1 MRFLM
6 VTLFLLTGPELSC
19 GLSPAAATEPLRL
32 RVISYNIHHGEGVD
46 RRLDLPRIANVLK
59 AERPDLVALQEV
71 DQRVGR
77 SGNVDQPQELARLT
91 GLQAAFGSNIA
102 LQGGHYGN
110 AVLSRFPIVKH
121 WNRLLP
127 NVAAGEQR
135 GLLGCE
141 LELPDGAGRLLFC
154 STHFDHRRDPAERV
168 QSAEQLPKLLQ
179 DWRDPI
185 LLAGDLNDVVGSQTL
200 QIMKRDWLP
209 TNTEPLPTI
218 PVDQPKQQI
227 DFILVRP
234 QERWRVVETRVLDES
249 IASDH
254 RAILSVVELLRQ

>member
-6 VTLFLLTGPELSC
+6 VTLFLLTAPAFSCRLSI
-19 GLSPAAATEPLRL
+19 AAATEPLRL

-46 RRLDLPRIANVLK
+46 RRLDLPRIASVLK
-59 AERPDLVALQEV
+59 AEQPDLVALQEV

-77 SGNVDQPQELARLT
+77 SGNLDQPQELARLT
-91 GLQAAFGSNIA
+91 GLQAAFGRNIA

-110 AVLSRFPIVKH
+110 AILSRFPIVNH

-141 LELPDGAGRLLFC
+141 LELPGGVGRLLFC
-154 STHFDHRRDPAERV
+154 STHFDHRRDPTERM

-179 DWRDPI
+179 DWQGPT
-185 LLAGDLNDVVGSQTL
+185 LLAGDLNDVTGSQTL
-200 QIMKRDWLP
+200 QIVQRDWLP
-209 TNTEPLPTI
+209 TNTAELPTI

-234 QERWRVVETRVLDES
+234 RERWRVVETRVLDES
-249 IASDH
+249 VASDH